1 MLSLTRRPGQTIHIG
16 NEIRL
21 IVRHK
26 LRSIVL
32 IELYAPAGAAVLH
45 EGAVSA
51 GSALS
56 GGRALHRLK
65 ALVGDSVLVAGV
77 RVLVGEDAMRS
88 GGRQVR
94 LHFDAP
100 RSVVINRAE
109 VHRRQR
115 RMPQFGCLPVVRN
128 KSQQP
133 MAVAASASAVRQRDM
148 ELR

>member
-1 MLSLTRRPGQTIHIG
+1 MLSLTRRPGQAIHIG

-88 GGRQVR
+88 GGCQVR

-100 RSVVINRAE
+100 RSVVIRRAE
-109 VHRRQR
+109 IHRRQR
-115 RMPQFGCLPVVRN
+115 RMPQYGCLPGDRN
-128 KSQQP
+128 KAQRHLIL
-133 MAVAASASAVRQRDM
+133 AGNASATA
-148 ELR
+148 